1 MENAIKK
8 SKTEQEKVEK
18 EKILEGLNK
27 TKYVLLKNGE
37 DLNNGQKI
45 KLNQVKKVSP
55 SLKVM
60 YELKEKIRRLAVSTL

>member
-1 MENAIKK
+1 VENAIKK